1 MLKQMLKNQIT
12 LTAQVVN
19 YNLKII
25 FANKFIFFLLGALIF
40 YLLITIINLINAE
53 SYFSESDVY
62 NLLLLPGL
70 LVIFYPS
77 TFGIQNDVDTRMIEV
92 LFGIPNY
99 RYKVWLMRLAIIFCL
114 VYFFLLVLGYF
125 SSLAL
130 IPIPSFEFALQLM
143 FPIFFLGALAFL
155 VSTMI
160 RNGSG
165 TAAIMIIIG
174 LIVWI
179 SSGILGENEWNI
191 FLNPYKMPD
200 SLNPALW
207 NEMLFYNRLYLFIG
221 SLLAILAA
229 LFRLQKRESFV

>member
-1 MLKQMLKNQIT
+1 MLKQKFKNQIILIT
-12 LTAQVVN
+12 QIFN

-40 YLLITIINLINAE
+40 YLFITIINLINAE

-62 NLLLLPGL
+62 NLLLFPGL
-70 LVIFYPS
+70 LIIFYPS

-99 RYKVWLMRLAIIFCL
+99 RYKVWLLRLAIIFCL
-114 VYFFLLVLGYF
+114 VYCFLLLLGYF

-130 IPIPSFEFALQLM
+130 IPIPSFDFALQLM

-155 VSTMI
+155 VSTVI

-191 FLNPYKMPD
+191 FLNPYKIPD
-200 SLNPALW
+200 SLNPAVW
-207 NEMLFYNRLYLFIG
+207 YEMLFYNRLYLFIG
-221 SLLAILAA
+221 TLLAILGA
-229 LFRLQKRESFV
+229 LYRLQKRESFV